1 MRANLSDD
9 EMGEPCLVVVGN
21 RIDLVLSSMGSVV
34 SEEVVLD
41 FIDELLLL
49 SGSPTSGLAIPED
62 E

>member
-1 MRANLSDD
+1 
-9 EMGEPCLVVVGN
+9 MGEPCLVVVGN
-21 RIDLVLSSMGSVV
+21 RIDIVLSSMGSVV